1 MEHEMIGTCNSCSY
15 SKGFKF
21 GGGRLKFQNVCLG
34 PAINLK
40 TGKIETVNYKMYDPI
55 NYKIYTNEE
64 LQSAHPEYL
73 SKYKFGNFTINP
85 TGNFCPSCHKKTFD
99 FSIKVTVE

>member
-1 MEHEMIGTCNSCSY
+1 MIGTCNTCSF
-15 SKGFKF
+15 SKRFKF

-40 TGKIETVNYKMYDPI
+40 SGKMETINYKMYDPVQ
-55 NYKIYTNEE
+55 YKIYSNPE
-64 LQSAHPEYL
+64 LQSEQPEYL
-73 SKYKFGNFTINP
+73 NKFKYGNYYINP
-85 TGNFCPSCHKKTFD
+85 MGNYCPGCHNKTFD

>member
-40 TGKIETVNYKMYDPI
+40 SGKIETVNYKMYDPI
-55 NYKIYTNEE
+55 NYKLYTNVE
-64 LQSAHPEYL
+64 LQSAHPEYM

-85 TGNFCPSCHKKTFD
+85 TGNFCPSCHVKTFD